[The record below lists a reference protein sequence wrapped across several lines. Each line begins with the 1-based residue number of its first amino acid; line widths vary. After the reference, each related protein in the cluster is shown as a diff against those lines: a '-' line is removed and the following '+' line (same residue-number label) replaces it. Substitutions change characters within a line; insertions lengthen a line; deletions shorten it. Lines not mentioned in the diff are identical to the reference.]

1 MEKRYRLSAVNKF
14 TLIELLVVI
23 AIIAILAAM
32 LMPALRAARER
43 GQRANCSG
51 NLKQMGAAFGVYTAA
66 NNDWFPPANWVSY
79 KDAYGIPYESTEKYR
94 WSWAWALQ
102 HQKTMSN
109 KTFKC
114 PTAMATMSDNH
125 GYLARDLDRD
135 YRTQIASTQINV
147 ASWLYIAY
155 AYSSDFLETRAHQP
169 PWNNARYKTSGRYL
183 PARANEMT
191 KASTCVAVVDSVNNH
206 SNMQGTDV
214 QSHGAHTFVR
224 KDGESDGH
232 HINDLHNKSTNI
244 LYADGHAGNM
254 KNARIELAPLYNPDA
269 DKQHLTWRN

>member
-66 NNDWFPPANWVSY
+66 NDDWFPPANWVSY

-114 PTAMATMSDNH
+114 PTAMATLSDNH

-135 YRTQIASTQINV
+135 YRVQIASTQINGFISLMLTV
-147 ASWLYIAY
+147 QIFSEPGPISLRGTMP
-155 AYSSDFLETRAHQP
+155 DTKP
-169 PWNNARYKTSGRYL
+169 PGVICRRGR
-183 PARANEMT
+183 T
-191 KASTCVAVVDSVNNH
+191 K
-206 SNMQGTDV
+206 
-214 QSHGAHTFVR
+214 
-224 KDGESDGH
+224 
-232 HINDLHNKSTNI
+232 
-244 LYADGHAGNM
+244 
-254 KNARIELAPLYNPDA
+254 
-269 DKQHLTWRN
+269 